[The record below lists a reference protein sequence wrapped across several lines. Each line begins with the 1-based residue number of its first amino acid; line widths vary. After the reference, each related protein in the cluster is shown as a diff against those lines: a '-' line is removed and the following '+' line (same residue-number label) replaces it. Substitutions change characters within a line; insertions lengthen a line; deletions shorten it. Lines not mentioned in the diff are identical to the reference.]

1 MRSKRLSGVI
11 SMVALLFLL
20 FGFGTEAVN
29 AATYQWM
36 TTASTGSWTDNTKWT
51 LISGTGNSNGYPG
64 SGDQAIFNSIAS
76 VSLGQD
82 LGIAELSVQS
92 STSGAAELTLTT
104 DFTLTTNALTLLG
117 GTNTP
122 AKLILNRNNSGTN
135 YVLSTQGVSLSG
147 GATIIGIFNGGVKIE
162 MRRGGIGSISMTN
175 VNVDYVGLGI
185 LTTTPTG
192 SPFIT
197 AARFDD
203 DITFAGNT
211 EISLGAHNL
220 YLGKE
225 CTLTVPPAQVGD
237 QNPNV
242 FGFDSDLNGQPNYAG
257 TGVGYLCREVSPTA
271 LGPWF
276 FPVFPTTGNRS
287 DKYVPIEVEITF
299 TDGLGWDYSVTPWPH
314 IAVRVMGYPHPA
326 NQQTKPI
333 LSLYWVVKG
342 VGVPEGGVGGMTCVK
357 ATMYYHENYRYN
369 GDDKNVFSGC
379 YTDNYL
385 DPNPWN
391 LPTGWDIVGQQQ
403 VLGASSGNTVVYGGA
418 QGTCI
423 PHFGDYTIG
432 FGDPSGDPLP
442 VELSAFSARRV
453 DGGVRLNWQTATET
467 NNFGFAVERSVFG
480 EDWQEVG
487 FVQGHGTTFSPKQYE
502 HLDVLPAGLAR
513 LPQLAYRLRQMD
525 RDGTTDYSNTVF
537 VQTGKLPEGI
547 ELYAAYPNPFNP
559 STTIS
564 FAISQPAGV
573 TLKVYNALGQ
583 VVATLLTGAEMEAG
597 LHTVPFSGE
606 TLPSGIYMAV
616 LEAGGAPQH
625 QKLVLNK

>member
-1 MRSKRLSGVI
+1 MRLQRLS
-11 SMVALLFLL
+11 SMASMATLLFLL

-29 AATYQWM
+29 AATYQWN
-36 TTASTGSWTDNTKWT
+36 TGATSGSWTDNTNWI
-51 LISGTGNSNGYPG
+51 LIGGTGNTNGWPD
-64 SGDQAIFNSIAS
+64 STDQAIFSSDAA
-76 VSLGQD
+76 VTLGQD
-82 LGIAELSVQS
+82 LPIAELLVQS
-92 STSGAAELTLTT
+92 GAVLTLTT
-104 DFTLTTNALTLLG
+104 SYTLTMTTLTVMG
-117 GTNTP
+117 GEL
-122 AKLILNRNNSGTN
+122 KLSDNGTGTN
-135 YVLSTQGVSLSG
+135 YVISTEHVALSG
-147 GATIIGIFNGGVKIE
+147 GATITGVHSGRTVKVE
-162 MRRGGIGSISMTN
+162 MRRSVSGTISMTD

-185 LTTTPTG
+185 HTTTKTG

-203 DITFAGNT
+203 DITFDGAS

-225 CTLTVPPAQVGD
+225 CTLTVPPAAVGD
-237 QNPNV
+237 QNPPV
-242 FGFDSDLNGQPNYAG
+242 FRFDSKLNGQPNYAG

-271 LGPWF
+271 LGPRF
-276 FPVFPTTGNRS
+276 FPVFPTTGDRS
-287 DKYVPIEVEITF
+287 GKYVPIEVEITF
-299 TDGLGWDYSVTPWPH
+299 TDGLGWDNSVTPWPH

-326 NQQTKPI
+326 NQQTKPT
-333 LSLYWVVKG
+333 LGLYWVVKG
-342 VGVPEGGVGGMTCVK
+342 VGVPEGLVGGMICVK
-357 ATMYYHENYRYN
+357 ATMYYHEYYRYN
-369 GDDKNVFSGC
+369 GSDKDKNVFSGC

-385 DPNPWN
+385 DPNPYN
-391 LPTGWDIVGQQQ
+391 SPTGWDIVGQQQ
-403 VLGASSGNTVVYGGA
+403 VLGASSGNTVIYGGA
-418 QGTCI
+418 AGTCI

-442 VELSAFSARRV
+442 VELSAFSARPV
-453 DGGVRLNWQTATET
+453 DGGVRLNWRTATET
-467 NNFGFAVERSVFG
+467 NNFGFAVERSVDG

-487 FVQGHGTTFSPKQYE
+487 FVQGHGTTFSPKHYE
-502 HLDVLPAGLAR
+502 HLDVLPAELTR
-513 LPQLAYRLRQMD
+513 LPRLAYRLRQMD
-525 RDGTTDYSNTVF
+525 RDGTTDYSNIVS
-537 VQTGKLPEGI
+537 VRTGELPEGI

-583 VVATLLTGAEMEAG
+583 VVATLLTGMEMEAG

-616 LEAGGAPQH
+616 LEAGGAVQH